1 MWHNQDWTENLQKEP
16 RWSKS
21 GFIMGDLAS
30 KVTLQTE
37 RWSFDNPSHH
47 MKQELIQKIEYSI
60 FIFIFPLLVS
70 YIIPS
75 STCLSSEEEDSEEL
89 EG

>member
-1 MWHNQDWTENLQKEP
+1 
-16 RWSKS
+16 
-21 GFIMGDLAS
+21 
-30 KVTLQTE
+30 
-37 RWSFDNPSHH
+37 

>member
-1 MWHNQDWTENLQKEP
+1 
-16 RWSKS
+16 
-21 GFIMGDLAS
+21 
-30 KVTLQTE
+30 
-37 RWSFDNPSHH
+37 
-47 MKQELIQKIEYSI
+47 MKQELIQKIKYSI

-70 YIIPS
+70 YIISS